1 MFSTLDQRPYGTP
14 PGKNFKD
21 KEERK
26 KQPVDYFVVLDL
38 EGKQE
43 VLEFPAALINTETL
57 EIEDIFHRYVRP
69 LTFSEDE
76 LNEYLSGK
84 YQQPDIIEAWFE
96 EALPFTEVLMQFNDW
111 LGNHGLLNSI
121 LRNEQG
127 ETAGDESPA
136 PYTFSFISCGNWG
149 IKTQIPRQCA
159 ITKLDMPGYFHEWTN
174 LKDVYLNFY
183 KHKALGMRSMLA
195 GLDMEPEGQ
204 PHSGKGDVC
213 SICKIV
219 VRMVNDGVLMEP
231 TAKRAVKT
239 GYVSYKYQYR
249 V

>member
-1 MFSTLDQRPYGTP
+1 
-14 PGKNFKD
+14 
-21 KEERK
+21 
-26 KQPVDYFVVLDL
+26 
-38 EGKQE
+38 
-43 VLEFPAALINTETL
+43 
-57 EIEDIFHRYVRP
+57 
-69 LTFSEDE
+69 
-76 LNEYLSGK
+76 
-84 YQQPDIIEAWFE
+84 
-96 EALPFTEVLMQFNDW
+96 
-111 LGNHGLLNSI
+111 
-121 LRNEQG
+121 
-127 ETAGDESPA
+127 
-136 PYTFSFISCGNWG
+136 
-149 IKTQIPRQCA
+149 
-159 ITKLDMPGYFHEWTN
+159 MPGYFHEWTN

-213 SICKIV
+213 SICKVCSGLLLLGWFLSSIAMLISLLLPCPLTQIV